1 MMDKN
6 ARDLF
11 GYVEKLREALANPHL
26 AEFDAVP
33 LDEAKKAAL
42 KVAICLGYCRLF
54 GLDPGEDDGILPVPE
69 ALGAV
74 EALQIVV
81 QQTMEMVS
89 EYPRLWD
96 SSTCEQEAI
105 DLTTDLLQSR
115 MDIHAAQI
123 AIAEANLEAHVFEE
137 PGADQLDSAWKR
149 CEDYIVQLDELLQSS
164 EVVELLSTITA
175 THLLDN
181 WRALLVEPYSLALP
195 WWLDGTL
202 EQTAARVEAE
212 ALATIPGPE
221 EWRRLRRAYV
231 QRGRSLA
238 AKLQQLPAPVA
249 MAAATADV
257 AQAETYM
264 AQWSSPD
271 EKYYARTF
279 VPKVPLQGTLVE
291 IQFVR
296 AADEDVAWELAGK
309 SMKLFGIEATIS
321 EEARVS
327 FSLESLIEIAR
338 TKPQSELNLQVD
350 GVAWEEW
357 PLEE

>member
-1 MMDKN
+1 MDKN

-11 GYVEKLREALANPHL
+11 GYVEKLREALASPHL
-26 AEFDAVP
+26 AEFDTIP
-33 LDEAKKAAL
+33 TEQAKRVAL

-54 GLDPGEDDGILPVPE
+54 GLDPGEDDGVLPVPE
-69 ALGAV
+69 AAGAA
-74 EALQIVV
+74 EALQGLVV
-81 QQTMEMVS
+81 ETMEMAK
-89 EYPRLWD
+89 EYPERWD
-96 SSTCEQEAI
+96 HAQCGQEEL

-123 AIAEANLEAHVFEE
+123 AIAEANLEAHVFDD
-137 PGADQLDSAWKR
+137 PGAEQLDALWKACEERINELDDQL
-149 CEDYIVQLDELLQSS
+149 QSPS
-164 EVVELLSTITA
+164 ILELLSTITG

-181 WRALLVEPYSLALP
+181 WRMLLVEPYSLALP

-212 ALATIPGPE
+212 ALATMPGPE

-238 AKLQQLPAPVA
+238 AKLQQLPAPIA

-271 EKYYARTF
+271 EDYYARTF

-296 AADEDVAWELAGK
+296 ATDEDVAWELAGK

-321 EEARVS
+321 EAACVS

-350 GVAWEEW
+350 GVVWEEW
-357 PLEE
+357 PLKE